1 MPQITKLDAASRQLD
16 AAISLLFANG
26 DPIAV
31 HTLAVAAT
39 NIFADVLDNR
49 VGAQSW
55 REKLRLDHGLSH
67 AQVRDVMHK
76 TWNFFKHA
84 DRDPSGILEFDERES
99 EHIIFFATLE
109 CGEIQATSVPMQTF
123 QLWFLAS
130 GALDLGTDDE
140 IQRTAHLLFPT
151 LRTLS
156 RTEQLRTGAE
166 MVAIQTQGFHAET

>member
-1 MPQITKLDAASRQLD
+1 MPRIAKLDAASRQLD
-16 AAISLLFANG
+16 AAIFLLFANG

-39 NIFADVLDNR
+39 NIFSDVLDTR

-76 TWNFFKHA
+76 AWNFFKHA
-84 DRDPSGILEFDERES
+84 DRDPGGIFEFDERES

-109 CGEIQATSVPMQTF
+109 CGEIQVTSIPMQTY

-130 GALDLGTDDE
+130 GALDLGPDDE
-140 IQRTAHLLFPT
+140 IQRSAHIVFPT
-151 LRTLS
+151 LKSLS
-156 RTEQLRTGAE
+156 RTEQLRAGAE
-166 MVAIQTQGFHAET
+166 MVAIQTQGSHAET